1 MNSETAA
8 TVLEKTMELIQA
20 ASRRADVSEI
30 ERLSKIAKRA
40 KEIELHLTSLNAEL
54 TDLNSAAVRGADS
67 NQLLTSSPQS
77 FPFEPLGR
85 RGELEATID
94 WAACGI
100 ARPRAVVCEAKASE
114 TLVAFVAELV
124 AARGSDTLARL
135 AQVRVNRGPLVSL
148 KPDIDYRNSKSGLTY
163 QHQQVPGTQFY
174 VLTHSST
181 DEKLDIMRT
190 AWRALGLPPG
200 GLTVHRA
207 A

>member
-1 MNSETAA
+1 M
-8 TVLEKTMELIQA
+8 KLIQE

-30 ERLSKIAKRA
+30 ERLSRIAKRA
-40 KEIELHLTSLNAEL
+40 KEIDLHLTSLTTEL
-54 TDLNSAAVRGADS
+54 TDLNAAVDRGADS
-67 NQLLTSSPQS
+67 IQPHAPAAQS
-77 FPFEPLGR
+77 FPFEPSGR
-85 RGELEATID
+85 RGELQATLD

-124 AARGSDTLARL
+124 AARGPETLERL
-135 AQVRVNRGPLVSL
+135 AQVRVNRGPLVSA
-148 KPDIDYRNSKSGLTY
+148 KPEVDYRNSKSGLTY
-163 QHQQVPGTQFY
+163 QHQQLPGTQFY

-181 DEKLDIMRT
+181 DEKLDNIRT

-200 GLTVHRA
+200 GLSVHRA